1 MVVKQRKSFNLY
13 FILLV
18 VVVMFGCFNN
28 KKSSKSGD
36 AEIVVISTNDMHAQI
51 SQFPKFATFV
61 KETREKFP
69 NVILVDAGDRFS
81 GSPFVDHAKERGK
94 PMIELMN
101 KVGYNLAT
109 MGNHDFDYGQT
120 VLRKR
125 LSEAQFKV
133 IGANIRSDGSELGQL
148 PPYLFVEEA
157 GIKLCFLSFI
167 EISPTSHI
175 PATNPEHLEGI
186 TFADFKGE
194 ADTYRK
200 LKDECNAFIGLTHLG
215 VYADSVLAAIM
226 PELDVIIGGHSHTLL
241 KEPKMVNGVMISQTG
256 SRLHYAGVTVLKFE
270 KGKLTDKSY
279 HVVDLANI
287 ETPDAE
293 VAAMIESY
301 SNDPDFKVVVGKA
314 AEPMKY
320 KENVA
325 SLVTDAMADRAEC
338 DFAFYNS
345 GGIRLN
351 TIPAGDI
358 TKGMIYQIEP
368 FDNYVVKHE
377 LSLPEMKALVLNRFN
392 SETSNEYRRV
402 DLFIS
407 KGSYTILQ
415 DKTGKGVD
423 VVFKDKSGRKLNE
436 GRRYKIGLSNY
447 VSTTYDF
454 SGKGKG
460 EKSLSITEAVM
471 QYLQKAGPVVYNK
484 KRTFINPK

>member
-1 MVVKQRKSFNLY
+1 MKQRKIFNLY

-18 VVVMFGCFNN
+18 VVVMFGCSNN
-28 KKSSKSGD
+28 KKSSKSGE
-36 AEIVVISTNDMHAQI
+36 AEIVIISTNDMHAQI

-61 KETREKFP
+61 KEIRETYP

-101 KVGYNLAT
+101 KLGYDLAT

-120 VLRKR
+120 ELKKR

-133 IGANIRSDGSELGQL
+133 ICANIRSEGSELGQL
-148 PPYLFVEEA
+148 PPYLIIEKA

-186 TFADFKGE
+186 VFADFKDE
-194 ADTYRK
+194 VDTYRK
-200 LKDECNAFIGLTHLG
+200 LKNESDAFIGLTHLG
-215 VYADSVLAAIM
+215 VYADSVLAAVM

-241 KEPKMVNGVMISQTG
+241 KEPKMVNGVLISQTG
-256 SRLHYAGVTVLKFE
+256 SRLHYAGITVLKFE

-279 HVVDLANI
+279 RVVDLAGI
-287 ETPDAE
+287 ENPDAE
-293 VAAMIESY
+293 VVAMIETY
-301 SNDPDFKVVVGKA
+301 SNDPDFKVVIGKA

-325 SLVTDAMADRAEC
+325 SMVTDAMVDQAGC

-351 TIPAGDI
+351 TIPEGDI
-358 TKGMIYQIEP
+358 TKGMVYQIEP

-377 LSLPEMKALVLNRFN
+377 LSLPEMKELILNRFN
-392 SETSNEYRRV
+392 SETSDEYRHI

-407 KGSYTILQ
+407 RGSYTILQ

-423 VVFKDKSGRKLNE
+423 VVFKDKDGRKLTD
-436 GRRYKIGLSNY
+436 GHRYKIGLSNY

-460 EKSLSITEAVM
+460 EKSLLITEAVIR
-471 QYLQKAGPVVYNK
+471 YLQKVGTVTYNK
-484 KRTFINPK
+484 KRTYINPK